1 MNTELILKPGAVAL
15 VTGLLLGT
23 AASLIHRWM
32 VGKSIRNAIKRHNKA
47 KFSLLAGSVL
57 RISVLAIPLL
67 TAMIIPRYVSVL
79 TAALG
84 LMAVKLYFFFRE
96 VLFLKRR

>member
-1 MNTELILKPGAVAL
+1 MNTELILRPGAAAL

-32 VGKSIRNAIKRHNKA
+32 VETGIRNALERHNKA

-57 RISVLAIPLL
+57 RITVLAIPLL
-67 TAMIIPRYVSVL
+67 TALLIPRYVSVF

-84 LMAVKLYFFFRE
+84 LMAVKLYLFFRE
-96 VLFLKRR
+96 VLLLKRR